1 MLLFLVFLTCSYLFA
16 NFTNGGTYAEN
27 YSEFRRTRFCNESS
41 FRCDS
46 GECITEDHLCDG
58 TVHCRDGSDET
69 RDCFNIIPCASDLL
83 FQCDYGACINK
94 ARQCD
99 GTPDCKDKS
108 DETALACKKCGR
120 GDFVC
125 DSGQC
130 ISSENVCDGSID
142 CKDRSDETP
151 KVCEKMVC
159 PRYSYR
165 CKYGACVNTKR
176 RCDGVIDCIDGS
188 DETGCAYATVPPPTP
203 STKCALY
210 EFRCDSGECIN
221 EGDICN
227 GKREC
232 ADGSD
237 ETFEFCAYRRCPHNT
252 LKCDYGGCVPISAVC
267 DGTANCW
274 DGSDE
279 KNCPPQHSSD
289 EDEIGCVIPKNPD
302 HGEHQIVR
310 SGTGAV
316 NRRAK
321 TAPTF
326 AVLRTKCDEGYAPT
340 PPKEGSLSICASG
353 TWTPAPV
360 HCTRTCPALV
370 SSAHTEC
377 KYENTPLKSCTNAVH
392 GTVAMT
398 PCADVSLS
406 LMQVCG
412 NGNWDIPVTRCIPNA
427 PTNTNG
433 TVINIFY
440 IYKDKDKR

>member
-16 NFTNGGTYAEN
+16 NFANGGTYAEN

-210 EFRCDSGECIN
+210 EFKCDSGECIN

-310 SGTGAV
+310 SGTGAL